1 MDEDRSTKRRFINYI
16 ARKLYQLSLRSAERV
31 FFQNPDDQQL
41 FNDTGILNSHTPTT
55 VVNGSGVDIDEYPH
69 TPLPSPTLLRFLLI
83 ALLISYKGIRVYAHA
98 AAIIEQSYA
107 EEE

>member
-69 TPLPSPTLLRFLLI
+69 TPLPPPTPISFLLFVLLI
-83 ALLISYKGIRVYAHA
+83 ADKGLSESTPAPALIW
-98 AAIIEQSYA
+98 
-107 EEE
+107 